1 MAACPEI
8 KTLGDVESELTRVRD
23 LVKIIFASATSNDR
37 AFPDIISGLLW
48 VVCDIENNVDRILAG
63 LEKIEKA
70 RAGRV

>member
-37 AFPDIISGLLW
+37 AFSDIVSGLLW
-48 VVCDIENNVDRILAG
+48 VACDIENNVDRILAG

-70 RAGRV
+70 RS

>member
-1 MAACPEI
+1 MAACQEI

-23 LVKIIFASATSNDR
+23 LVKISFASATSTDR
-37 AFPDIISGLLW
+37 DFPDIVSGLLW

-63 LEKIEKA
+63 LEKIKEA